1 MLRPK
6 RMSKVSVTG
15 ARSVVDDV
23 IEAAYDQRVLHLS
36 EYDGSWEGFEPGDS
50 LPGAD
55 DTARK
60 LVTVRALEDILDVQP
75 DDAGPR
81 RVLDDGELEAE
92 LEAVRERVNDLD
104 EEREALRDRL
114 RELREEIDRM
124 EPFADLG
131 IDLDLL
137 SGYRSVDVLAGR
149 GKPRAVAAAVADAD
163 GIAGHELF
171 TGDDG
176 DVVAVVAR
184 PAADAGESPIADA
197 LVGVDFTALEVPDAE
212 GSPEGYVRELEA
224 EREQVES
231 DLDDVEDRLAAVREE
246 TAGFLLAAEERL
258 TIESEKKEAPLAFA
272 TTENAFV
279 AEGWIPTERYD
290 AFEAALREA
299 VGDHAEVEELERAS
313 FTRHGAHTE
322 PAHDGAAA
330 GDDTDA
336 AAAAAGPAGAAG
348 ATAAAGDGA
357 AASSGAPGDGDSDE
371 PAAEE
376 EPPAAAPDGG
386 EGDRTSTDGGF
397 PSIANDDPP
406 VVQDNDGPAE
416 PFEVLI
422 TAVNRPRYSEFDP
435 TVLVFLTFPL
445 MFGFM
450 IGDLG
455 YGILYMAI
463 GAYLYGNSES
473 DAITSMGGIALWA
486 GGFTALF
493 GVLYGEF
500 FGLHGLGEVVW
511 GGHPPMEKGLSP
523 ATIEWALTWLTV
535 SVLFGVLHLDVGYAL
550 DFYENLQL
558 HGPAEA
564 VYESGSWLLMLNG
577 LWIWVFSESAAGTVP
592 DFIFTIFDGEPIP
605 LGFAG
610 FPELVGLAGAALFV
624 VGFLMLLV
632 FVTAEVV
639 EFLQV
644 LVNALS
650 YTRITAVL
658 LAKAGMAFTVNL
670 LAFGAYQHHGEYHFM
685 IEHGPEWV
693 MNEYGAG
700 AIMFGG
706 LFNAGAGGFL
716 AGILV
721 LVVGHLLVLALGIT
735 SAGIQGVRL
744 EYVEFFGKFYEGGGR
759 EYLPFGR
766 ERRYTADAEA
776 AD

>member
-23 IEAAYDQRVLHLS
+23 IEAAYEQRVLHLS
-36 EYDGSWEGFEPGDS
+36 EYDGSWTGFEPGDS

-55 DTARK
+55 DTAQK
-60 LVTVRALEDILDVQP
+60 LVTVRALEDILDVEP

-81 RVLDDGELEAE
+81 RVLEDEELETE

-137 SGYRSVDVLAGR
+137 SGYRSVDVLVGR
-149 GKPRAVAAAVADAD
+149 GKPDAVAAAVADAD
-163 GIAGHELF
+163 GIDGFELF
-171 TGDDG
+171 AGDG

-197 LVGVDFTALEVPDAE
+197 LVGVDFTALDVPDAE
-212 GSPEGYVRELEA
+212 GSPEEYVRELEA
-224 EREQVES
+224 EREQVAA
-231 DLDDVEDRLAAVREE
+231 DLDDVEDRLAEVSEE

-290 AFEAALREA
+290 AFEAALRDA
-299 VGDHAEVEELERAS
+299 VGDHAEIEELERAS

-322 PAHDGAAA
+322 PTEAATADADAAAAGAVAGPAGDGTAAAA
-330 GDDTDA
+330 GDADD
-336 AAAAAGPAGAAG
+336 
-348 ATAAAGDGA
+348 
-357 AASSGAPGDGDSDE
+357 GDGDADGR
-371 PAAEE
+371 AAEE
-376 EPPAAAPDGG
+376 EEVPAPAPDGG
-386 EGDRTSTDGGF
+386 EEDRATTDGGY

-406 VVQDNDGPAE
+406 VVQDNGGAAK

-455 YGILYMAI
+455 YGILYMGI
-463 GAYLYGNSES
+463 GAYLYGNFES

-500 FGLHGLGEVVW
+500 FGLHQLGEIVW

-550 DFYENLQL
+550 DFYENLQF

-564 VYESGSWLLMLNG
+564 VYESGSWLFMLNG

-610 FPELVGLAGAALFV
+610 FPELVGLAGAGLFV
-624 VGFLMLLV
+624 LGFVLLAV

-670 LAFGAYQHHGEYHFM
+670 LAFGAYQHDGEFHFM

-693 MNEYGAG
+693 IGEYGAG
-700 AIMFGG
+700 AIMFAG
-706 LFNAGAGGFL
+706 LFNAGGGGFL
-716 AGILV
+716 AGVLV